1 VRNTIIIA
9 FAVTFMGALLAYFS
23 LRNDA
28 PDPPPVVER
37 SSTPEKASLEK
48 VAIEPAGKPTV
59 KTSSKLAVA
68 ATKLAAPKI
77 GAAPSLPASKNAA
90 SKIAV
95 AATKLAAPKIGAAP
109 SLPVSKNAAVEPP
122 ANAPAP
128 TSAPAPTAVA
138 KPPSF
143 DIVRIAKDRTAVVA
157 GRAPAGSIVKLSV
170 DGKVVAEAPASQRG
184 EWVAV
189 IDRPLPS
196 GQVELDLHA
205 TLPDGRTIAS
215 DAVVAVIVP
224 GDKPPA
230 PTSAPPAAK
239 VAAKLAAK
247 PAKAATTEATTAPGT
262 APAIVKDKP
271 KQALAVLLPKSGD
284 APARLLQK
292 PEPKGATSANKL
304 SVDTV
309 EYDKKGNVVVAGSA
323 PEGAQVRTYVDNKPV
338 GVAQADKDKAW
349 LLKPK
354 DEVAPGIHTLRV
366 DQIDK
371 AGRVVRRIELPFV
384 RVARAEIL
392 ATTTARYR
400 VIVQPGNSLW
410 RIARRVYGSGIRY
423 TMIYQANDEQIRDP
437 YMIFPGQVFNLP
449 TSN

>member
-1 VRNTIIIA
+1 MRNTIIIA
-9 FAVTFMGALLAYFS
+9 FAVTLLGALLAYFS

-28 PDPPPVVER
+28 PDPPPVAER
-37 SSTPEKASLEK
+37 SSTPEKASPEK

-90 SKIAV
+90 
-95 AATKLAAPKIGAAP
+95 
-109 SLPVSKNAAVEPP
+109 VEPP

-128 TSAPAPTAVA
+128 TSAPAPATAAVA

-196 GQVELDLHA
+196 GQAELDLHA

-224 GDKPPA
+224 GDKPPE

-239 VAAKLAAK
+239 VAAKLATK
-247 PAKAATTEATTAPGT
+247 PTKAATTEATTAPAM

-292 PEPKGATSANKL
+292 PEPKGAASANKL

-338 GVAQADKDKAW
+338 GVAQADKDKGW
-349 LLKPK
+349 QLKPK

-371 AGRVVRRIELPFV
+371 AGRVVSRIELPFV

-423 TMIYQANDEQIRDP
+423 TVIYQANDGQIRDP
-437 YMIFPGQVFNLP
+437 HMIFPGQVFNLP
-449 TSN
+449 ASN

>member
-1 VRNTIIIA
+1 MRNTIIIA
-9 FAVTFMGALLAYFS
+9 FAVTLLGALLAYFS
-23 LRNDA
+23 LRYDA
-28 PDPPPVVER
+28 PDPPPVAER
-37 SSTPEKASLEK
+37 SSTPEKASPEK

-90 SKIAV
+90 
-95 AATKLAAPKIGAAP
+95 
-109 SLPVSKNAAVEPP
+109 VEPP

-128 TSAPAPTAVA
+128 TSAPAPAPAAVA

-247 PAKAATTEATTAPGT
+247 PTKAATTEATTAPAT
-262 APAIVKDKP
+262 ASAIVKDKP

-292 PEPKGATSANKL
+292 PEPKGAASANKL

-309 EYDKKGNVVVAGSA
+309 EYDKKGNMVVAGSA

-338 GVAQADKDKAW
+338 GVAQADKDKGW
-349 LLKPK
+349 QLKPK

-371 AGRVVRRIELPFV
+371 AGRVVSRIELPFV

-410 RIARRVYGSGIRY
+410 RIARRVYGLGIRY
-423 TMIYQANDEQIRDP
+423 TVIYQANDGQIRDP
-437 YMIFPGQVFNLP
+437 HIIFPGQVFNLP
-449 TSN
+449 ASN

>member
-1 VRNTIIIA
+1 MRNTIIIA
-9 FAVTFMGALLAYFS
+9 FAVTLLGALLAYFS

-28 PDPPPVVER
+28 PDPPPVAER
-37 SSTPEKASLEK
+37 SSTPEKASPEK

-90 SKIAV
+90 
-95 AATKLAAPKIGAAP
+95 
-109 SLPVSKNAAVEPP
+109 VEPP

-128 TSAPAPTAVA
+128 TSAPATAAVAKPPANAPAPTSAPAPATAAVA

-196 GQVELDLHA
+196 GKAELDLHA
-205 TLPDGRTIAS
+205 TLSDGRTIAS
-215 DAVVAVIVP
+215 DAVVVVIVP

-247 PAKAATTEATTAPGT
+247 PTKAATTEATTAPAT

-292 PEPKGATSANKL
+292 PEPKGAASANKL

-338 GVAQADKDKAW
+338 GVAQADKDKGW
-349 LLKPK
+349 QLKPK

-371 AGRVVRRIELPFV
+371 AGRVVSRIELPFV

-423 TMIYQANDEQIRDP
+423 TVIYQANDGQIRDP
-437 YMIFPGQVFNLP
+437 HMIFPGQVFNLP
-449 TSN
+449 ASN

>member
-1 VRNTIIIA
+1 MRNTIIIA
-9 FAVTFMGALLAYFS
+9 FAVTLLGALLAYFS

-28 PDPPPVVER
+28 SEPPPVAER
-37 SSTPEKASLEK
+37 SSTPEKASPEK

-90 SKIAV
+90 
-95 AATKLAAPKIGAAP
+95 
-109 SLPVSKNAAVEPP
+109 VEPP

-128 TSAPAPTAVA
+128 TSAPAPAPTAVA

-196 GQVELDLHA
+196 GQVELDLLA

-247 PAKAATTEATTAPGT
+247 PTKAATTEATTAPAM

-292 PEPKGATSANKL
+292 PEPKGAASANKL

-338 GVAQADKDKAW
+338 GVAQADKDKGW
-349 LLKPK
+349 QLKPK

-366 DQIDK
+366 EQIDK
-371 AGRVVRRIELPFV
+371 AGRVVSRIELPFV

-423 TMIYQANDEQIRDP
+423 TVIYQANDGQIRDP
-437 YMIFPGQVFNLP
+437 HMIFPGQVFNLP
-449 TSN
+449 ASN

>member
-1 VRNTIIIA
+1 MRNTIIIA
-9 FAVTFMGALLAYFS
+9 FAVTLLGALLAYFS

-28 PDPPPVVER
+28 PDPPPVAER
-37 SSTPEKASLEK
+37 SSTPEKASPEK

-90 SKIAV
+90 
-95 AATKLAAPKIGAAP
+95 
-109 SLPVSKNAAVEPP
+109 VEPP

-128 TSAPAPTAVA
+128 TSAPAPAPTAVA

-247 PAKAATTEATTAPGT
+247 LTKAATTEATTAPAT

-292 PEPKGATSANKL
+292 PEPKGAASANKL

-309 EYDKKGNVVVAGSA
+309 EYDKKGNVVVTGSA

-338 GVAQADKDKAW
+338 GVAQADKDKGW
-349 LLKPK
+349 QLKPK

-371 AGRVVRRIELPFV
+371 AGRVVSRIELPFV
-384 RVARAEIL
+384 RVARAEFL

-423 TMIYQANDEQIRDP
+423 TVIYQANDGQIRDP
-437 YMIFPGQVFNLP
+437 HMIFPGQVFNLP
-449 TSN
+449 ASN